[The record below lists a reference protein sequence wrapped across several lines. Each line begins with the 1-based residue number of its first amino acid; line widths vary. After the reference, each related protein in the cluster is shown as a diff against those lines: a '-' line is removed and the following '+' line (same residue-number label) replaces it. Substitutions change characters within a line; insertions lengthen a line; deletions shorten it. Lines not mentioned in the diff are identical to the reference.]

1 MMRTSAMW
9 QLFFFSRAW
18 RTGKSGWSSSQDVPY
33 GPPKRLPCWK
43 NIGAGEVCFTN
54 RYKPRILILQVL
66 QGRLWVGNL
75 QGKKTQKER
84 LGTCWNLSE
93 VFFSELVIP
102 WCICSEI
109 GSEYGMTYLKW
120 SLNIWVPWVPS
131 HFRPFGPLEA
141 PWWPENATWTRDDRR
156 PCCGWAPFRF
166 LLSDSDHPVKHCW
179 KIHKWK
185 I

>member
-1 MMRTSAMW
+1 MTACTSNTRGPHDEDIGNVAVVLFQSCLKNRKVRLVKQPRCALWPSKTVAM
-9 QLFFFSRAW
+9 L
-18 RTGKSGWSSSQDVPY
+18 
-33 GPPKRLPCWK
+33 K

-141 PWWPENATWTRDDRR
+141 P
-156 PCCGWAPFRF
+156 
-166 LLSDSDHPVKHCW
+166 
-179 KIHKWK
+179 
-185 I
+185 